1 MRILAGLN
9 QMNTNQKFDFYA
21 KLLNFFKNENVS
33 VPQATALVEI
43 YNSAQGQITL
53 QDVTC
58 ENLMLWHEE
67 VGREDLHDD
76 PGIAFLE
83 TITECFFEDL
93 APQMRNVAVQD
104 LLYKWREMAGITEN
118 TDVFVHIRNV
128 KMLGDEVASVTLVVN
143 DITRFREL
151 LRDPEQE
158 WHTHVSEQ
166 EESSD

>member
-9 QMNTNQKFDFYA
+9 QMKTNQKFDFYA
-21 KLLNFFKNENVS
+21 KLLNFFKRENAS
-33 VPQATALVEI
+33 VPHATELVEI
-43 YNSAQGQITL
+43 YNSEKGQITL

-58 ENLMLWHEE
+58 DNLMQWHEE

-83 TITECFFEDL
+83 TITERFFEDL

-104 LLYKWREMAGITEN
+104 LLCKWREMAGITED
-118 TDVFVHIRNV
+118 TDVFMHIRNV
-128 KMLGDEVASVTLVVN
+128 KMLGDEVATVTLVVS
-143 DITRFREL
+143 DIARFREL

-158 WHTHVSEQ
+158 WHTHLSEKEQ
-166 EESSD
+166 SPD